1 MQFDLNS
8 SLQNTATPPVS
19 GTSTDL
25 QRSGN
30 RDATPLFA
38 PNQVIIKFKPGVQS
52 ADLVTLQSSLRATVQ
67 DTTKTSGIQ
76 LWQIAGLSVEDAIAR
91 FRNDPRIEYIEP
103 NYTVSIA
110 STLPND
116 PSFPQ
121 LWGLNNTGQNGGT
134 PDADIDAPEA
144 WDIATGSSNIVVG
157 VIDTGVDYT
166 HPDLADN
173 IWTNPGETAGDGIDN
188 DGNGYID
195 DIHGYDF
202 VNNDGDPMDD
212 HSHGTHV
219 SGTIAGRGNNS
230 TGVTGVN
237 WSSEIMG
244 LKFLSASGSG
254 STFNAI
260 KAVEYATMMKEIYG
274 VNINLTNNSWG
285 GDGYSQALYD
295 AIEASGEAGQLFVAA
310 AGNSGLNSDTNP
322 QYPAAYNLDNII
334 SVAATDRN
342 DNIAIFSNYGATTV
356 DLGAPGVDI
365 YSTVPG
371 NTYDSYNGTSMASPH
386 VAGVAALLWSQ
397 YPSLTASEIKD
408 TLLATVDPIAAL
420 DGKTLTGG
428 RLNAYQSL
436 IGPIASRIS
445 GTSWN
450 DTDSDGTIDQGEST
464 LADWTVYLDENNN
477 GTLDTGE
484 KTAVTDEDGNYT
496 LNFIA
501 PGTHTIAAVAKPGW
515 TQTSPIGAQTVTV
528 GENEDVS
535 GINFGNFL
543 SQPASLS
550 GSKWKDLNQ
559 NAIWD
564 EDEPTL
570 PGWTIYLDANQNSVL
585 DEGEE
590 SATTDASGAY
600 SFVNLAPGQYT
611 VAEVQQTNWQQF
623 YPFLG
628 SKELFVADFSD
639 DSGNPSLDGVA
650 IDNTGATVPGLWHL
664 STGRGNQLGHSADDS
679 LYFGTG
685 EGAEG
690 GGNFNVGDTAGR
702 FTTPVID
709 LSAVSD
715 AELSFNYV
723 LASEGGNP
731 WDSAKVLVSANGGA
745 FEEIASNG
753 SDLLTDPTTGWTAAT
768 LDLGDYAGSSIQV
781 RFDFD
786 SIDSIINNL
795 EGWYVDDVIV
805 RQVGDGSHKVELD
818 PDEALTAL
826 NFGNYIE
833 PATVSGSQ
841 WVDRNSNGVQ
851 DADDTELA
859 GWTVYLDANN
869 NGALDAEEVSA
880 VTDRS
885 GNYTLTVDPGSY
897 TLAEVLPVGWQA
909 TVPPSG
915 QRTIALNP
923 GDNLTDIDFGNR
935 FNGAAIDGTIGND
948 VLNGT
953 LNTDVMRGLGGND
966 RFQGQAGAD
975 LVDGGAGIDS
985 LYGSQDDDT
994 IYGGSENDQLYGGQG
1009 NDRLYGDGDRDLL
1022 QGGRSNDFLSGGNG
1036 IDTLIGVTPGDL
1048 NPGVGEIDVLQ
1059 GDAGADLFVLGNAAK
1074 TFYNDGNDAD
1084 FGLADY
1090 AEIADFIVGED
1101 VIQLQGTASNY
1112 FVAASP
1118 VGSASDAA
1126 IFRIT
1131 AGVNELIGVTKNVAV
1146 TDLILTSSS
1155 FVFA

>member
-1 MQFDLNS
+1 MQSEFSRPLPNP
-8 SLQNTATPPVS
+8 ATSPVS
-19 GTSTDL
+19 GNSTDL
-25 QRSGN
+25 ERSEN
-30 RDATPLFA
+30 RGAAPLFV
-38 PNQVIIKFKPGVQS
+38 PNQVMVKFKPGVQS
-52 ADLVTLQSSLRATVQ
+52 ADAIALQSSLRATVQ
-67 DTTKTSGIQ
+67 GTTKTLGIQ
-76 LWQIAGLSVEDAIAR
+76 LWQISGLSVDEAIAR

-103 NYTVSIA
+103 NYLGSID
-110 STLPND
+110 STFPND
-116 PSFPQ
+116 PNFSQ

-134 PDADIDAPEA
+134 LDADIDAPEA
-144 WDIATGSSNIVVG
+144 WDIATDSSDMVVG

-212 HSHGTHV
+212 NSHGTHV

-230 TGVTGVN
+230 TGVAGVN
-237 WSSEIMG
+237 WSGQIMG
-244 LKFLSASGSG
+244 VKWIAGDGFGD
-254 STFNAI
+254 TFDAI
-260 KAVEYATMMKEIYG
+260 QAVEYTTIMKNNYG
-274 VNINLTNNSWG
+274 VNINLTNNSWRIPA
-285 GDGYSQALYD
+285 YSQGLSD
-295 AIEASGEAGQLFVAA
+295 AIAASGSAGQLFIAA
-310 AGNSGLNSDTNP
+310 AGNYEQDTDTDP
-322 QYPAAYNLDNII
+322 MYPAAYNLDNII

-342 DNIAIFSNYGATTV
+342 DNIALFSNYGATTV

-371 NTYDSYNGTSMASPH
+371 NTYDSYDGTSMASPH

-420 DGKTLTGG
+420 DGITVTGG
-428 RLNAYQSL
+428 RLNAYQAL
-436 IGPIASRIS
+436 LGPTASRIS

-450 DTDSDGTIDQGEST
+450 DANSDGTLDEGEST

-484 KTAVTDEDGNYT
+484 KTAITDEDGNYT
-496 LNFIA
+496 LNFVA
-501 PGTHTIAAVAKPGW
+501 PGTYTIAAIVKPGW
-515 TQTSPIGAQTVTV
+515 TQTSPIGAQTVIV
-528 GENEDVS
+528 GENETVI

-564 EDEPTL
+564 DGEPPL
-570 PGWTIYLDANQNSVL
+570 SGWTIYLDANQNSTL
-585 DEGEE
+585 DEGEV
-590 SATTDASGAY
+590 STATDADGTY
-600 SFVNLAPGQYT
+600 SFANLAPGQYT

-623 YPFLG
+623 YPFFG

-639 DSGNPSLDGVA
+639 DSGNPSLDDVT
-650 IDNTGATVPGLWHL
+650 IDNTGAAALGLWHL
-664 STGRGNQLGHSADDS
+664 STGRGNQPGHSAEGS

-690 GGNFNVGDTAGR
+690 GGNFNVGHTAGR
-702 FTTPVID
+702 FTTPTID
-709 LSAVSD
+709 LTTVSD
-715 AELSFNYV
+715 AELSFNYF

-731 WDSAKVLVSANGGA
+731 WDSAKVMVSANGGA

-753 SDLLTDPTTGWTAAT
+753 SGLLTDPTTGWTAAT

-786 SIDSIINNL
+786 SIDSVINNL

-805 RQVGDGSHKVELD
+805 RQVGDGSHTVELD
-818 PDEALTAL
+818 PDEVVTDV
-826 NFGNYIE
+826 NFGNYVE

-841 WVDRNSNGVQ
+841 WVDRNGNGVQ

-859 GWTVYLDANN
+859 GWTVYLDVNN
-869 NGALDAEEVSA
+869 NGALDADETSA

-885 GNYTLTVDPGSY
+885 GNYTLTTDPGSY

-909 TVPPSG
+909 TVPPLG
-915 QRTIALNP
+915 QRTIELNP
-923 GDNLTDIDFGNR
+923 GENLIDLDFGNQ
-935 FNGAAIDGTIGND
+935 FNGAAIDGTVGND

-953 LNTDVMRGLGGND
+953 PNADVMRGLQGSD
-966 RFQGQAGAD
+966 RLQGQAGAD
-975 LVDGGAGIDS
+975 LVSGGTGADT
-985 LYGSQDDDT
+985 LYGNQDDDT
-994 IYGGSENDQLYGGQG
+994 LYGGLENDNLYG
-1009 NDRLYGDGDRDLL
+1009 GLGRDRLYGDNNRDFL
-1022 QGGRSNDFLSGGNG
+1022 QGGRDNDFLSGGNG
-1036 IDTLIGVTPGDL
+1036 LDTLIGVTPGDI
-1048 NPGVGEIDVLQ
+1048 NPGLGEIDVLQ
-1059 GDAGADLFVLGNAAK
+1059 GGAAADLFALGNAAN

-1084 FGLADY
+1084 AGLADY
-1090 AEIADFIVGED
+1090 AEIADFILGQD
-1101 VIQLQGTASNY
+1101 TIRLQGTAVNY
-1112 FVAASP
+1112 VVAASP
-1118 VGSASDAA
+1118 VGSGSDAA
-1126 IFRIT
+1126 IFRVT
-1131 AGVNELIGVTKNVAV
+1131 AGVNELIAVTKNVAV
-1146 TDLILTSSS
+1146 ADLVLASSS
-1155 FVFA
+1155 FVFV